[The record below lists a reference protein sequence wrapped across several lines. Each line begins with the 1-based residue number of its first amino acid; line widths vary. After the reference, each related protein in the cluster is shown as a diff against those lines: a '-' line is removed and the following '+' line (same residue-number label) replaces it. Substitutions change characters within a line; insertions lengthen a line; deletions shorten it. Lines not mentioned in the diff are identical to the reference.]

1 MSSPSTTTF
10 PRISADTPLG
20 GWLLRF
26 LIAIGVAA
34 LLAGLGAAYFAVNA
48 GVDYPEPT
56 LQASD

>member
-1 MSSPSTTTF
+1 MSFPSTTTV
-10 PRISADTPLG
+10 PRISADAPLG

-26 LIAIGVAA
+26 LVAAGIAA

-48 GVDYPEPT
+48 GADYPEPT